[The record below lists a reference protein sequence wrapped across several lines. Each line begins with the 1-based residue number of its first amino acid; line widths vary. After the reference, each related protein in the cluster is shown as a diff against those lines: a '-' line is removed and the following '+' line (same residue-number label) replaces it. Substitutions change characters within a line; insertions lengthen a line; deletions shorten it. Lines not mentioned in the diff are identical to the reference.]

1 LLADSSK
8 GKQPSVTPRP
18 LPKRVPK
25 ATKPFISTSSTTT
38 SSKSSTSTH
47 DPAIKKLPDAP
58 KPVPTP
64 NVPIKKSDS
73 GVPAKL
79 LLTQAYR
86 DELNVLLFKR
96 KVLNDTVRL
105 YQDRIKKL
113 VLECESDDEYDNEDD
128 DGADG
133 EFVKVL

>member
-1 LLADSSK
+1 M
-8 GKQPSVTPRP
+8 PP
-18 LPKRVPK
+18 
-25 ATKPFISTSSTTT
+25 
-38 SSKSSTSTH
+38 KSSTSTY

-58 KPVPTP
+58 KAVPTP
-64 NVPIKKSDS
+64 NVPIRKSDS
-73 GVPAKL
+73 GVPDKL
-79 LLTQAYR
+79 ILAQAYR

-113 VLECESDDEYDNEDD
+113 VLECESDDDYDDEDD

-133 EFVKVL
+133 ELVKVI

>member
-1 LLADSSK
+1 M
-8 GKQPSVTPRP
+8 
-18 LPKRVPK
+18 VP
-25 ATKPFISTSSTTT
+25 
-38 SSKSSTSTH
+38 SKSSTSTY
-47 DPAIKKLPDAP
+47 DPAIKRLPNAP

-64 NVPIKKSDS
+64 NVPIKKPDS
-73 GVPAKL
+73 GIPDKL

-86 DELNVLLFKR
+86 DELNVLLLKR

-105 YQDRIKKL
+105 YQDCIKKL
-113 VLECESDDEYDNEDD
+113 ALECESDDEDDDEDD

>member
-1 LLADSSK
+1 M
-8 GKQPSVTPRP
+8 
-18 LPKRVPK
+18 
-25 ATKPFISTSSTTT
+25 
-38 SSKSSTSTH
+38 SSKSLTSTY

-73 GVPAKL
+73 GIPDKL
-79 LLTQAYR
+79 LAQAYW
-86 DELNVLLFKR
+86 DELNVLLLKC
-96 KVLNDTVRL
+96 KVLNDTVRF

-113 VLECESDDEYDNEDD
+113 ALECESDDEDDVEDD